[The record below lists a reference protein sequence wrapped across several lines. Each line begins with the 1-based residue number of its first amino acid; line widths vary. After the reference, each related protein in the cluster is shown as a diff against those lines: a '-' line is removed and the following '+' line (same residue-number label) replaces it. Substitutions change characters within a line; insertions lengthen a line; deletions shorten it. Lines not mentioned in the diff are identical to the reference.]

1 MKILTIPL
9 LAHDASICILED
21 NEITSYRMEERF
33 SRNKHDFNYDHVLN
47 DLKDTFFDKVIIT
60 HHFLDFTYSLKQ
72 VKDKLSKI
80 SYQELVIDK
89 EKHHIYHAYS
99 GLYNSKFDEAICFSV
114 DASGAILD
122 NDEIEIE
129 SVYHLKRDKKEIQL
143 YQRTREFKPDRDNH
157 CFWKYISSLD
167 ENNLSVGEQYLKTS
181 SKFGYK
187 PIDGAGKL
195 MGLAQYKNHK
205 EKLQYPYNSKK
216 MESKS

>member
-80 SYQELVIDK
+80 SIKNLLLIKKSITYTM
-89 EKHHIYHAYS
+89 H
-99 GLYNSKFDEAICFSV
+99 
-114 DASGAILD
+114 ILD
-122 NDEIEIE
+122 YIIQNLMKQF
-129 SVYHLKRDKKEIQL
+129 VFLLMHLVR
-143 YQRTREFKPDRDNH
+143 Y
-157 CFWKYISSLD
+157 
-167 ENNLSVGEQYLKTS
+167 
-181 SKFGYK
+181 
-187 PIDGAGKL
+187 
-195 MGLAQYKNHK
+195 
-205 EKLQYPYNSKK
+205 
-216 MESKS
+216 